1 MKLKELLGF
10 IERNQKIIVSHSPFG
25 EEYKGYRGQLNQH
38 NNDMLE
44 REVDVIY
51 TDQDTYSKEYLK
63 IRVRKQEGTNDSD

>member
-10 IERNQKIIVSHSPFG
+10 IERNQKIIVNHSPFG
-25 EEYKGYRGQLNQH
+25 EEYKGYRGQLNPH

-51 TDQDTYSKEYLK
+51 TDQDTYTKEYPK
-63 IRVRKQEGTNDSD
+63 IRVKKQEGTNDSD